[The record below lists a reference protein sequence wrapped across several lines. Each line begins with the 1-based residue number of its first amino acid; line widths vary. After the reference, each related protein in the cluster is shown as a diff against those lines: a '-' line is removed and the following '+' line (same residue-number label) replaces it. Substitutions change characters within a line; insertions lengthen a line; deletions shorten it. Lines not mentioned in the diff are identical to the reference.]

1 MAVNF
6 LSGSDTHRILR
17 AQRIVTS
24 LGAVGVALA
33 LAPLSAY
40 GLPADSEDALA
51 TPAAS
56 PNIIGTLPQDSET
69 TGIVDDE
76 VGTIGRS
83 DAQPDERKDSS
94 GDIREPD
101 ATGGDESSG
110 KDTAIVD
117 SNKSSHANAPDKTDD
132 DVSSEDSG
140 LKSDNIQTVDSSD
153 SIGADKSTTA
163 DDVNATSGDES
174 PQGETT
180 VSEVTEVPL
189 YRLYNPNTGEHLY
202 TVSTNERDVLS
213 RIGWIY
219 EGQAWISPSL
229 SNLPVFRLYN
239 PNNGDHHYT
248 ISENEYS
255 VLGTIG
261 WVREGRCWYAD
272 DNSGIPLFR
281 FFNPNANVGT
291 HHYTSSAEERMRM
304 VSDGWVYEG
313 IAWYGTDDGPR
324 QPNIAGTGWISSD
337 GAIFYGD
344 ETGEY
349 VRGWQLID
357 GNTYYFDNKG
367 RKVTGATDVNG
378 DLYDFGDD
386 GRLRHGW
393 RDHSGYRYYFDT
405 ISGKLSTV
413 GWMSLNNDWYYLS
426 KVSGAMARGLQRIDG
441 LLRFFSDDGICDKVG
456 YQVNWNGLR
465 LSVSTVSLP
474 SYTWGS
480 FWSYVTPSIIAVD
493 ASRDACIEA
502 FISTAYQYMDARTR
516 WVDNHC
522 SRPGDTVDCSG
533 LVMECLY
540 ACGMSLDGTSAGDF
554 NPYSK
559 YYWNHSFANTWRN
572 NQIFQLIPLSSIERG
587 DIIYYSGHVA
597 IYLGG
602 GQIIESTSLASNVRV
617 GSMYNS
623 GRPLGAARPFTK

>member
-1 MAVNF
+1 M
-6 LSGSDTHRILR
+6 ILR

-110 KDTAIVD
+110 KDAAIVD

-261 WVREGRCWYAD
+261 WVREGRC
-272 DNSGIPLFR
+272 
-281 FFNPNANVGT
+281 
-291 HHYTSSAEERMRM
+291 
-304 VSDGWVYEG
+304 
-313 IAWYGTDDGPR
+313 
-324 QPNIAGTGWISSD
+324 
-337 GAIFYGD
+337 
-344 ETGEY
+344 
-349 VRGWQLID
+349 
-357 GNTYYFDNKG
+357 
-367 RKVTGATDVNG
+367 
-378 DLYDFGDD
+378 
-386 GRLRHGW
+386 
-393 RDHSGYRYYFDT
+393 
-405 ISGKLSTV
+405 
-413 GWMSLNNDWYYLS
+413 
-426 KVSGAMARGLQRIDG
+426 
-441 LLRFFSDDGICDKVG
+441 
-456 YQVNWNGLR
+456 
-465 LSVSTVSLP
+465 
-474 SYTWGS
+474 
-480 FWSYVTPSIIAVD
+480 
-493 ASRDACIEA
+493 
-502 FISTAYQYMDARTR
+502 
-516 WVDNHC
+516 
-522 SRPGDTVDCSG
+522 
-533 LVMECLY
+533 
-540 ACGMSLDGTSAGDF
+540 
-554 NPYSK
+554 
-559 YYWNHSFANTWRN
+559 
-572 NQIFQLIPLSSIERG
+572 
-587 DIIYYSGHVA
+587 
-597 IYLGG
+597 
-602 GQIIESTSLASNVRV
+602 
-617 GSMYNS
+617 
-623 GRPLGAARPFTK
+623 